1 MKINLPTDSYAKM
14 SKDAFQQIQQQFKD
28 NPDLKK
34 AEVAYYGQD
43 LESKDI
49 IIYEVSF
56 LEEGKTDFL
65 RFGKNDWKL
74 RIHACTEDEHQ
85 QITHRHVT
93 EVTIDSPSAITS
105 DLFLTQTKQF
115 SKDTVFLGYT
125 NEFRPQN
132 DFAEL
137 RIQFGLDHQE
147 KAIFARYAVLTG
159 RGDVTDTR
167 LGYVMAAV
175 TDKIKLNVLVPES
188 HFLGED
194 TDERFKFYEDVL
206 KTVKESTSLK
216 LSDKVPFE
224 YRPASKKF
232 TSTFEPLPENI
243 YYSTVSSI
251 SLMALK
257 PVKKASDFTDICKQI
272 YEELKPQL
280 EHKFEHAVELFKE
293 KKQAIEH
300 QRKADVANYI
310 NKHSI

>member
-1 MKINLPTDSYAKM
+1 MKINLPTNSYAEM
-14 SKDAFQQIQQQFKD
+14 SDDAFQQIQQQFKD

-93 EVTIDSPSAITS
+93 EVTIDSPSAITP

-115 SKDTVFLGYT
+115 SKDTVFLGYP
-125 NEFRPQN
+125 NEFRQQD
-132 DFAEL
+132 DFVEL

-159 RGDVTDTR
+159 RGDATDTR
-167 LGYVMAAV
+167 MGYVMAAV
-175 TDKIKLNVLVPES
+175 ADKIKLDVLVPEEQ
-188 HFLGED
+188 FQGEGA
-194 TDERFKFYEDVL
+194 DERFKFYEEVL
-206 KTVKESTSLK
+206 RTVKESNLLK
-216 LSDKVPFE
+216 FRPISENVYRSD
-224 YRPASKKF
+224 
-232 TSTFEPLPENI
+232 
-243 YYSTVSSI
+243 VSSI
-251 SLMALK
+251 SFMRLDHVEK
-257 PVKKASDFTDICKQI
+257 VSDFSDICKRI
-272 YEELKPQL
+272 YEKVKPQL
-280 EHKFEHAVELFKE
+280 EHQFEHAVELFKE
-293 KKQAIEH
+293 NKKVLEH
-300 QRKADVANYI
+300 QRKVDVTNYL

>member
-1 MKINLPTDSYAKM
+1 MKINLPTNSYAEM
-14 SKDAFQQIQQQFKD
+14 SDDAFQQIQQQFKD

-93 EVTIDSPSAITS
+93 EVTIDPPSVITS

-115 SKDTVFLGYT
+115 SKDTVFLGYP
-125 NEFRPQN
+125 NEFRQQD

-147 KAIFARYAVLTG
+147 KAIFARYAVLAG
-159 RGDVTDTR
+159 RGDATDTR
-167 LGYVMAAV
+167 MGYVMAAV
-175 TDKIKLNVLVPES
+175 ADKIKLDVLVPEEQ
-188 HFLGED
+188 FQGEGA
-194 TDERFKFYEDVL
+194 DERFKFYEEVL
-206 KTVKESTSLK
+206 KTVKESTPLK
-216 LSDKVPFE
+216 FSDKVP
-224 YRPASKKF
+224 
-232 TSTFEPLPENI
+232 STQDTFVPLSENI
-243 YYSTVSSI
+243 YRSDVSSI
-251 SLMALK
+251 SLMKLAH
-257 PVKKASDFTDICKQI
+257 VKKVSDFSDICKQI
-272 YEELKPQL
+272 YEEVKPQL
-280 EHKFEHAVELFKE
+280 EYKFERAVELFKE
-293 KKQAIEH
+293 YKKTLEQQGKLSAPQLLAQHVKRQNI
-300 QRKADVANYI
+300 
-310 NKHSI
+310 

>member
-1 MKINLPTDSYAKM
+1 MKINLPTNSYAEM

-93 EVTIDSPSAITS
+93 EVTIDSPSAITP

-115 SKDTVFLGYT
+115 SKDTVFLGYP
-125 NEFRPQN
+125 NEFRRQD
-132 DFAEL
+132 DFVEL

-167 LGYVMAAV
+167 MGYVMAAV
-175 TDKIKLNVLVPES
+175 ADKIKLDVLVPEEQ
-188 HFLGED
+188 FQGEGA
-194 TDERFKFYEDVL
+194 DERFKFYEEVL
-206 KTVKESTSLK
+206 RTVKESK
-216 LSDKVPFE
+216 LLNF
-224 YRPASKKF
+224 RPIS
-232 TSTFEPLPENI
+232 ENI
-243 YYSTVSSI
+243 YRSDVSSI
-251 SLMALK
+251 SFMRLD
-257 PVKKASDFTDICKQI
+257 PVKKVSDFSDICKEI
-272 YEELKPQL
+272 YEEVKPQL
-280 EHKFEHAVELFKE
+280 ERKFEHAVELFKE
-293 KKQAIEH
+293 NKKAVEH
-300 QRKADVANYI
+300 QRKVDVANYL

>member
-1 MKINLPTDSYAKM
+1 MKINLPTNSYAEM
-14 SKDAFQQIQQQFKD
+14 SDDAFHQIQQQFKD

-43 LESKDI
+43 LESKDV

-93 EVTIDSPSAITS
+93 ELTIDSPSAITP

-115 SKDTVFLGYT
+115 SKDTVFLGYP
-125 NEFRPQN
+125 NEFRQQD
-132 DFAEL
+132 DFVEL

-167 LGYVMAAV
+167 MGYVMAAV
-175 TDKIKLNVLVPES
+175 ADKIKLDVLVPES
-188 HFLGED
+188 QFQGEG
-194 TDERFKFYEDVL
+194 TDERFKFYEEVL
-206 KTVKESTSLK
+206 RTVKESNLLK
-216 LSDKVPFE
+216 F
-224 YRPASKKF
+224 RPIS
-232 TSTFEPLPENI
+232 ENI
-243 YYSTVSSI
+243 YRSDVSSI
-251 SLMALK
+251 SFMRLDHVEK
-257 PVKKASDFTDICKQI
+257 VSDFSDICKRI
-272 YEELKPQL
+272 YEEVKPQL
-280 EHKFEHAVELFKE
+280 ERKFEHAVELFKE
-293 KKQAIEH
+293 NKKALEH
-300 QRKADVANYI
+300 QRKVDVANYL

>member
-1 MKINLPTDSYAKM
+1 MKINLPTNSYAEM
-14 SKDAFQQIQQQFKD
+14 SDDAFQQIQQQFKD

-56 LEEGKTDFL
+56 LEEGKVDFL

-93 EVTIDSPSAITS
+93 ELTIDSPSAITP

-115 SKDTVFLGYT
+115 SKDTVFLGYP
-125 NEFRPQN
+125 NEFRQQD
-132 DFAEL
+132 DFVEL

-159 RGDVTDTR
+159 RGDVTDAR
-167 LGYVMAAV
+167 MGYVMAAV
-175 TDKIKLNVLVPES
+175 ADKIKLDVLVPES
-188 HFLGED
+188 QFQGEG
-194 TDERFKFYEDVL
+194 TDERFKFYEEVL
-206 KTVKESTSLK
+206 RTVKESNLLK
-216 LSDKVPFE
+216 F
-224 YRPASKKF
+224 RPIS
-232 TSTFEPLPENI
+232 ENI
-243 YYSTVSSI
+243 YRSDVSSI
-251 SLMALK
+251 SFMRLDHVEK
-257 PVKKASDFTDICKQI
+257 VSDFSDICKRI
-272 YEELKPQL
+272 YEEVKPQL
-280 EHKFEHAVELFKE
+280 ERKFEHAVELFKE
-293 KKQAIEH
+293 NKKALEH
-300 QRKADVANYI
+300 QRKVDVANYL

>member
-1 MKINLPTDSYAKM
+1 MKINLPTNSYAEM
-14 SKDAFQQIQQQFKD
+14 SDDAFQQIQQQFKD

-34 AEVAYYGQD
+34 VEVAYYGQD

-93 EVTIDSPSAITS
+93 ELTIDSPSAITP

-115 SKDTVFLGYT
+115 SKDTVFLGYP
-125 NEFRPQN
+125 NEFRQQD
-132 DFAEL
+132 DFVEL

-167 LGYVMAAV
+167 MGYVMAAV
-175 TDKIKLNVLVPES
+175 ADKIKLDVLVPEEQ
-188 HFLGED
+188 FQGEGA
-194 TDERFKFYEDVL
+194 DERFKFYEEVL
-206 KTVKESTSLK
+206 RTVKESNLLK
-216 LSDKVPFE
+216 F
-224 YRPASKKF
+224 RPIS
-232 TSTFEPLPENI
+232 ENI
-243 YYSTVSSI
+243 YRSDVSSI
-251 SLMALK
+251 SFMRLD
-257 PVKKASDFTDICKQI
+257 PVEKVSDFSDICKRI
-272 YEELKPQL
+272 YEKVKPQL
-280 EHKFEHAVELFKE
+280 EYQFEHAVELFKE
-293 KKQAIEH
+293 NKKAVEH

>member
-1 MKINLPTDSYAKM
+1 MKINLPTNSYAEM
-14 SKDAFQQIQQQFKD
+14 SNDAFQQIQQQFKD

-56 LEEGKTDFL
+56 LEEGKVDFL

-93 EVTIDSPSAITS
+93 ELTIDSPSAITP

-115 SKDTVFLGYT
+115 SKDTVFLGYP
-125 NEFRPQN
+125 NEFRQQD
-132 DFAEL
+132 DFVEL

-167 LGYVMAAV
+167 MGYVMAAV
-175 TDKIKLNVLVPES
+175 ADKIKLDVLVPES
-188 HFLGED
+188 QFQGEG
-194 TDERFKFYEDVL
+194 TDERFKFYEEVL
-206 KTVKESTSLK
+206 RTVKESNLLK
-216 LSDKVPFE
+216 F
-224 YRPASKKF
+224 RPIS
-232 TSTFEPLPENI
+232 ENI
-243 YYSTVSSI
+243 YRSDVSSI
-251 SLMALK
+251 SFMRLDHVEK
-257 PVKKASDFTDICKQI
+257 VSDFSDICKRI
-272 YEELKPQL
+272 YDEVKPQL
-280 EHKFEHAVELFKE
+280 EHQFEHAVELFKE
-293 KKQAIEH
+293 NKKAVEH
-300 QRKADVANYI
+300 QRKADVANYL

>member
-1 MKINLPTDSYAKM
+1 MKINLPTNSYAEM
-14 SKDAFQQIQQQFKD
+14 SNDAFQQIQQQFKD

-56 LEEGKTDFL
+56 LEEGKVDFL

-93 EVTIDSPSAITS
+93 EVTIDSPSAITP

-115 SKDTVFLGYT
+115 SKDTVFLGYP
-125 NEFRPQN
+125 NEFRQQD
-132 DFAEL
+132 DFVEL

-167 LGYVMAAV
+167 MGYVMAAV
-175 TDKIKLNVLVPES
+175 ADKIKLDVLVPEAQ
-188 HFLGED
+188 FQGEGA
-194 TDERFKFYEDVL
+194 DERFKFYEEVL
-206 KTVKESTSLK
+206 RTVKESNLLK
-216 LSDKVPFE
+216 F
-224 YRPASKKF
+224 RPIS
-232 TSTFEPLPENI
+232 ENI
-243 YYSTVSSI
+243 YRSDVSSI
-251 SLMALK
+251 SFMRLDHVEK
-257 PVKKASDFTDICKQI
+257 VSDFSDICKRI
-272 YEELKPQL
+272 YDEVKPQL
-280 EHKFEHAVELFKE
+280 EHQFEHAVELFKE
-293 KKQAIEH
+293 NKKAVEY
-300 QRKADVANYI
+300 QRKADVANYL